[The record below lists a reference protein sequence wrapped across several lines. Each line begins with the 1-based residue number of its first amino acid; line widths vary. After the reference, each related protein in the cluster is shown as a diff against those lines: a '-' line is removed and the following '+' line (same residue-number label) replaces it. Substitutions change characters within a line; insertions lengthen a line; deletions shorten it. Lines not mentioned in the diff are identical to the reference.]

1 MLSQIIG
8 ECLKNI
14 VGVLKQRVYIFSLF
28 SNFLCRRVKYRCS
41 DQESLV
47 MFLFMLAYKFQF
59 QTRQKMAN
67 VELSCPSPT
76 TDTKDRSEDFNG
88 LEDSKQDPTGQHGSP
103 PRLRASV
110 VPTASAGKKVQN
122 SSILQGAAMGLRRK
136 FQRKSFKD
144 SKVFVFPRIETSN

>member
-67 VELSCPSPT
+67 VELSC
-76 TDTKDRSEDFNG
+76 FNG

-122 SSILQGAAMGLRRK
+122 STILQGAAMGLRRK